1 LIVTLPLAAEMSN
14 CAPAPES
21 VRPLDEA
28 MLPLPESVSSPPAV
42 MVVEPV

>member
-1 LIVTLPLAAEMSN
+1 MVTPPLAAEMSN
-14 CAPAPES
+14 WAPVPES

-28 MLPLPESVSSPPAV
+28 TLPLPDSVSRPPAV